1 MKGNQNNGFKTL
13 FYVLGSFIVG
23 ALIALLIVQYFK
35 EPIVRLI
42 LSQ

>member
-1 MKGNQNNGFKTL
+1 MKGNQNNGLKTL
-13 FYVLGSFIVG
+13 FYVLGSFIIG
-23 ALIALLIVQYFK
+23 ALIAILVVQYFK